1 MALDNT
7 KKDLK
12 RPDAMNRQQV
22 KKNQNIPSR
31 EIPKPENKRAGIT
44 YEERIKR
51 AKNVIKESFLRELLF
66 VEDADGNEV
75 ENSSITDISFN
86 GTDMYIQDNEIGR
99 YKVDSDKDPRIKAG
113 KEPLMVTPKMV
124 EDLGNQVQNTMGDAW
139 NTTNPILDSE
149 LGELRTNFMHKAVSP
164 FGVTFALRVS
174 RPRLAITDIST
185 LCDKDTAKLLE
196 VFMRCDFNLLIS
208 GQTGSGK
215 ALTNDTKIPTP
226 LGWTTMG
233 ELKVG
238 DYVFDRL
245 GKPTK
250 ITGVYPQGLLD
261 TYKVTLKD
269 GREIL
274 CNDEHIWS
282 VFTSKGNLKN
292 MTVREMLDNGIF
304 INDNPK
310 HAKYYIPMNEAVEYP
325 KSELKVDPYV
335 LGAFIGDGSLMESK
349 LTISS
354 EDIEIPKIIAEKLGT
369 EYKHVP
375 NSSKY
380 RYNFLLPKNH
390 DFNLY
395 HKSDKNLLTKHIF
408 PQEWCH
414 KSYDKFIP
422 KEYLTSSIEQRFE
435 LLQGLLD
442 TDGSITKDSRG
453 TITYKTVSE
462 QLAKD
467 VNELAFSLGM
477 KSTIKKYISKQGYLD
492 SYNVYFNVPNEIK
505 PKMFKLSRKKEIA
518 EKLANNPKR
527 ARYDRVAISNIEKLD
542 FKSEMTCIM
551 VDNNEHLFQA
561 GLYGVTHNTELQ
573 KALIGYIPQQKKISL
588 MEDTLD
594 SHIKEIYPEK
604 DINSWATA
612 GEKGEDNYIGF
623 PDLIRAG
630 LRNNPD
636 WLMISEVRGAEAQ
649 DLLSA
654 ALTGHSIMTTLH
666 ATGADNIPS
675 RLSNMVSMNEQAS
688 DYEALQLDIVSVL
701 NLGLHMERVDDPET
715 GKISRIIREI
725 YEYTEYRQG
734 IGIIGVPI
742 YQVTQEYDEETN
754 TYHLVKL
761 KNRLSKNLLEKITK
775 KKEIHNVPDVYAKGD
790 SY

>member
-1 MALDNT
+1 MALDNN

-12 RPDAMNRQQV
+12 RPDALNKQNG

-31 EIPKPENKRAGIT
+31 EIPKPESKGT
-44 YEERIKR
+44 GVTHEERIKR
-51 AKNVIKESFLRELLF
+51 AKNVIRESFLKELLF
-66 VEDADGNEV
+66 TEDADGNEV
-75 ENSSITDISFN
+75 ENSSVTDISFN
-86 GTDMYIQDNEIGR
+86 GTDMYIQDNNIGR
-99 YKVDSDKDPRIKAG
+99 YQVDSDKDPRIKAG

-124 EDLGNQVQNTMGDAW
+124 EDLGNQVQNTMGDTW

-215 ALTNDTKIPTP
+215 
-226 LGWTTMG
+226 
-233 ELKVG
+233 
-238 DYVFDRL
+238 
-245 GKPTK
+245 
-250 ITGVYPQGLLD
+250 
-261 TYKVTLKD
+261 
-269 GREIL
+269 
-274 CNDEHIWS
+274 
-282 VFTSKGNLKN
+282 
-292 MTVREMLDNGIF
+292 
-304 INDNPK
+304 
-310 HAKYYIPMNEAVEYP
+310 
-325 KSELKVDPYV
+325 
-335 LGAFIGDGSLMESK
+335 
-349 LTISS
+349 
-354 EDIEIPKIIAEKLGT
+354 
-369 EYKHVP
+369 
-375 NSSKY
+375 
-380 RYNFLLPKNH
+380 
-390 DFNLY
+390 
-395 HKSDKNLLTKHIF
+395 
-408 PQEWCH
+408 
-414 KSYDKFIP
+414 
-422 KEYLTSSIEQRFE
+422 
-435 LLQGLLD
+435 
-442 TDGSITKDSRG
+442 
-453 TITYKTVSE
+453 
-462 QLAKD
+462 
-467 VNELAFSLGM
+467 
-477 KSTIKKYISKQGYLD
+477 
-492 SYNVYFNVPNEIK
+492 
-505 PKMFKLSRKKEIA
+505 
-518 EKLANNPKR
+518 
-527 ARYDRVAISNIEKLD
+527 
-542 FKSEMTCIM
+542 
-551 VDNNEHLFQA
+551 
-561 GLYGVTHNTELQ
+561 TELQ

-715 GKISRIIREI
+715 GKITRIIREI

-742 YQVTQEYDEETN
+742 YQVTQEYDEETD

>member
-1 MALDNT
+1 MALDNN

-12 RPDAMNRQQV
+12 RPESMSKQTSN
-22 KKNQNIPSR
+22 KKSADITPKELPKQNKGQGVSHS
-31 EIPKPENKRAGIT
+31 
-44 YEERIKR
+44 ERIER
-51 AKNVIKESFLRELLF
+51 ARKVISESFLRELLF
-66 VEDADGNEV
+66 TEDSEGNIV
-75 ENSSITDISFN
+75 ENSSVTDISFN
-86 GTDMYIQDNEIGR
+86 GTDMYIQDNEVGR
-99 YKVDSDKDPRIKAG
+99 YKVDSEKDPRIRAG
-113 KEPLMVTPKMV
+113 KKPLMVTPEMV
-124 EDLGNQVQNTMGDAW
+124 ENLGNQVQNTMGDVW
-139 NTTNPILDSE
+139 NTTSPILDSE

-185 LCDKDTAKLLE
+185 LCDPDTAKLLE

-215 ALTNDTKIPTP
+215 SLTNDTKIPTP

-250 ITGVYPQGLLD
+250 ITGVYPQGVLD

-282 VFTSKGNLKN
+282 VFTSKGNFKN

-304 INDNPK
+304 INDNPE

-335 LGAFIGDGSLMESK
+335 LGAFIGDGSLTEKS
-349 LTISS
+349 LTITS
-354 EDIEIPKIIAEKLGT
+354 ETSEIPEYIAEKLNT
-369 EYKHVP
+369 KLFKPESPKYTYKFRINDDLNIKTHG
-375 NSSKY
+375 N
-380 RYNFLLPKNH
+380 NKNI
-390 DFNLY
+390 
-395 HKSDKNLLTKHIF
+395 LTRHLF
-408 PQEWCH
+408 PDEWCH
-414 KSYDKFIP
+414 TAQYKFIP

-442 TDGSITKDSRG
+442 TDGSISKDSRG
-453 TITYKTVSE
+453 TVSYKTVSK
-462 QLAKD
+462 QLAED
-467 VNELAFSLGM
+467 VRVLAFSLGM
-477 KSTIKKYISKQGYLD
+477 KASIKKYTNNEGNRLD
-492 SYNVYFNVPNEIK
+492 SYNVFLNVPNEIK

-518 EKLANNPKR
+518 EAIADKPKR

-542 FKSEMTCIM
+542 FKSKMTCIM
-551 VDNNEHLFQA
+551 VDNKEHLFLA
-561 GLYGVTHNTELQ
+561 EDFVVTHNTELQ
-573 KALIGYIPQQKKISL
+573 KALIGYIPEQKKISL

-594 SHIKEIYPEK
+594 SHIKEIYPHK

-612 GEKGEDNYIGF
+612 GERGAENYVGF

-701 NLGLHMERVDDPET
+701 NLGLHMERVDDPKT

-742 YQVTQEYDEETN
+742 YEVKQNYNPETKEYEVKQV
-754 TYHLVKL
+754 
-761 KNRLSKNLLEKITK
+761 KNRLSDGLLEKIK
-775 KKEIHNVPDVYAKGD
+775 NKREIHNVPDDYSRGN

>member
-1 MALDNT
+1 MALDNN

-51 AKNVIKESFLRELLF
+51 AKNVIKESFLRELLY

-86 GTDMYIQDNEIGR
+86 GTDMYVQDNELGR
-99 YKVDSDKDPRIKAG
+99 YKVDSDRDPRIKAG

-282 VFTSKGNLKN
+282 VFTSSGNLKN

-304 INDNPK
+304 LNDNPE

-325 KSELKVDPYV
+325 KAELKVDPYV
-335 LGAFIGDGSLMESK
+335 LGAFIGDGSLTEK
-349 LTISS
+349 ALTITS
-354 EDIEIPKIIAEKLGT
+354 ETSEIPEYIAEKLNT
-369 EYKHVP
+369 KIFKPESPKYTYKFRLNDDLNIKTHG
-375 NSSKY
+375 N
-380 RYNFLLPKNH
+380 NKNI
-390 DFNLY
+390 
-395 HKSDKNLLTKHIF
+395 LTRHLF
-408 PQEWCH
+408 PDEWCH
-414 KSYDKFIP
+414 TAQYKFIP

-442 TDGSITKDSRG
+442 TDGSISKDSRG
-453 TITYKTVSE
+453 TVSYKTVSK
-462 QLAKD
+462 QLAED
-467 VNELAFSLGM
+467 VRELAFSLGM
-477 KSTIKKYISKQGYLD
+477 KATIKKYTNNKGNRLD
-492 SYNVYFNVPNEIK
+492 SYNVFFNIPNNIK
-505 PKMFKLSRKKEIA
+505 PKMFKLTRKKEIA
-518 EKLANNPKR
+518 EKIANKPKR

-551 VDNNEHLFQA
+551 VDNKEHLFLA
-561 GLYGVTHNTELQ
+561 EDFVVTHNTELQ

>member
-1 MALDNT
+1 MALDNN

-51 AKNVIKESFLRELLF
+51 AKNVIKESFLRELLY

-86 GTDMYIQDNEIGR
+86 GTDMYVQDNELGR
-99 YKVDSDKDPRIKAG
+99 YKVDSDRDPRIKAG
-113 KEPLMVTPKMV
+113 KEPLMVTTKMV

-304 INDNPK
+304 IHDNPE

-325 KSELKVDPYV
+325 KAELKVDPYV
-335 LGAFIGDGSLMESK
+335 LGAFIGDGSMTENA
-349 LTISS
+349 LTITS
-354 EDIEIPKIIAEKLGT
+354 ETSEIPEYIAEKLNT
-369 EYKHVP
+369 KIFKPESPKYTYKFRLNDDLNIKTHG
-375 NSSKY
+375 N
-380 RYNFLLPKNH
+380 NKNI
-390 DFNLY
+390 
-395 HKSDKNLLTKHIF
+395 LTRHLF
-408 PQEWCH
+408 PDEWCH
-414 KSYDKFIP
+414 TAQYKFIP

-442 TDGSITKDSRG
+442 TDGSISKDSRG
-453 TITYKTVSE
+453 TVSYKTVSK
-462 QLAKD
+462 QLAED
-467 VNELAFSLGM
+467 VRELAFSLGM
-477 KSTIKKYISKQGYLD
+477 KATIKKYTNNKGNRLD
-492 SYNVYFNVPNEIK
+492 SYNVFFNVPNEIK
-505 PKMFKLSRKKEIA
+505 PKMFKLTRKKEIA
-518 EKLANNPKR
+518 EKIANKPKR

-551 VDNNEHLFQA
+551 VDNKEHLFLA
-561 GLYGVTHNTELQ
+561 EDFVVTHNTELQ